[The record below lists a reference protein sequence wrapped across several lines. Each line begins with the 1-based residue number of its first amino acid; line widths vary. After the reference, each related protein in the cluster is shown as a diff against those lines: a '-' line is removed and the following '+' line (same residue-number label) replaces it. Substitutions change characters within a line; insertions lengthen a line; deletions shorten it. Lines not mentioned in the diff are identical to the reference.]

1 MQGLK
6 ARRRPS
12 GNKGLPVLL
21 CYDYCRAA
29 DTSTAVLLRLVVETT
44 KEPKPHFPPS
54 GRICKL

>member
-1 MQGLK
+1 MQGLNT
-6 ARRRPS
+6 RPVPPS
-12 GNKGLPVLL
+12 DKGRPVLL